1 MTMDHYNT
9 LGVPRSATQ
18 EEIKKA
24 YRKLAM
30 QHHPDRGGNQDEFQ
44 RVQIAYDTLGDP
56 QKRATYDNPPQ
67 QNTFGGFPQHPGG
80 FSFNVNG
87 FDLNDLFGAAFGQRP
102 NPFQDQQ
109 PQKQIYRTRVNVS
122 LRDVYYGKDQTLQL
136 GTPKGPKTIN
146 VTIPAGIQS
155 GQSIRYENIIEDG
168 ALIIEYVIQPD
179 LRFNREGDNLYSNVP
194 ISVLDLIVGTKLKFT
209 TLADIELDVHI
220 PLGTQTY
227 QQIRLAG
234 HGMPAA
240 NGGKGDQILL
250 LKPLIPANINSEII
264 DVIKRHQSK

>member
-1 MTMDHYNT
+1 MDHYNT

-30 QHHPDRGGNQDEFQ
+30 QHHPDRGGNQDQFQ
-44 RVQIAYDTLGDP
+44 LVQTAYDILGDP
-56 QKRATYDNPPQ
+56 QKRAAYDNPPQ
-67 QNTFGGFPQHPGG
+67 QNQFSGFAQHPGG

-87 FDLNDLFGAAFGQRP
+87 FDLNDIFGQAFRQ
-102 NPFQDQQ
+102 NPFQNQQ

-122 LRDVYYGKDQTLQL
+122 LIDVYYGKEQVLQL
-136 GTPKGPKTIN
+136 GTPKGLKTIN

-168 ALIIEYVIQPD
+168 ALIIEYIIQPD
-179 LRFNREGDNLYSNVP
+179 LRFNREGDNLYATLP
-194 ISVLDLIVGTKLKFT
+194 ISIFDLIVGTNIKFKT
-209 TLADIELDVHI
+209 IAGVELDVHI
-220 PLGTQTY
+220 PPRTQTY
-227 QQIRLAG
+227 NQIRLAG
-234 HGMPAA
+234 HGMPTA

-250 LKPLIPANINSEII
+250 LKALIPANINSEII